1 MDGGPEAVQVPR
13 VPNRDSIHARHTQ
26 QKIARVSV
34 VSSLSRRAIL
44 HDERTRSTRRS
55 IEDRNAREGC
65 ERGRAP
71 RAAPPIPASYEGVA
85 VAFVRVEVCP
95 ADAAQRCRLCHHH
108 LKRGG
113 YRVKL
118 VTIPAPA
125 FRTPYGPPRSPTHRS
140 PHSTPR
146 CRPCQ
151 RAPPPRG
158 LETMLESA
166 QREIEGLHD
175 VVRQ

>member
-71 RAAPPIPASYEGVA
+71 RASSSSNTRELRRCGGGLRPRRGVPSGCGAAMPARPPPSQTWRVPRQTCHDTGAGVSHA
-85 VAFVRVEVCP
+85 LRP
-95 ADAAQRCRLCHHH
+95 PTLADAPLPTLDAPMSPLPARAAAARPRDHA
-108 LKRGG
+108 
-113 YRVKL
+113 RV
-118 VTIPAPA
+118 
-125 FRTPYGPPRSPTHRS
+125 G
-140 PHSTPR
+140 
-146 CRPCQ
+146 
-151 RAPPPRG
+151 
-158 LETMLESA
+158 SA
-166 QREIEGLHD
+166 
-175 VVRQ
+175 